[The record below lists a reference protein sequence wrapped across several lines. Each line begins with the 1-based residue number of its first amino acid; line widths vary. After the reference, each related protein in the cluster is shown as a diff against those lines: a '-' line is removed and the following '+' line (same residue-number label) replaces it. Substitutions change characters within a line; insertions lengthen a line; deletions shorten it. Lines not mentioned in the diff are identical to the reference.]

1 MKKYWPI
8 IALTLIIIYLTL
20 SYFHLSRQ
28 MLYFGLAIC
37 GADLLTGVV
46 HWLEDA
52 YGNPNWK
59 YLGKS
64 VIAPNLEHHK
74 SPRNIV
80 KNGYWATVETSYII
94 GLMLIVLTLCFSIC
108 NLYTL
113 LSIVI
118 AAHGNMTH
126 KWAHQTDKENG
137 RFITWLHR
145 NKILITRRNH
155 GLHHKAPYVG
165 NYCSITNF
173 VNPVLD
179 FLYFWP
185 VLEFMIRT
193 LFRVKVLRG
202 SLVRN
207 GL

>member
-1 MKKYWPI
+1 MKNWSTIILLALIVTYPI
-8 IALTLIIIYLTL
+8 MAWYHISHHMVYLL
-20 SYFHLSRQ
+20 
-28 MLYFGLAIC
+28 LAIC
-37 GADLLTGVV
+37 FADLLTGIV

-64 VIAPNLEHHK
+64 VIVPNLEHHL

-80 KNGYWATVETSYII
+80 KNNYWATVETSYII
-94 GLMLIVLTLCFSIC
+94 GLLLIGLTLCFSIF
-108 NLYTL
+108 NFYTV
-113 LSIVI
+113 LSIII
-118 AAHGNMTH
+118 AAQGNITH

-137 RFITWLHR
+137 KFVTWLHR

-179 FLYFWP
+179 FFYFWP
-185 VLEFMIRT
+185 VLEFLIRT
-193 LFRVKVLRG
+193 IFRIKVLRG
-202 SLVRN
+202 STIRN